1 METGWKNREVAVRLR
16 RNGSDDDV
24 AGGVITVILVECLLQ
39 WTLFSRVVEQ
49 NPPQNQMHTGRCS
62 RKKYDDVY
70 QEPHRRD
77 AAATDITM

>member
-1 METGWKNREVAVRLR
+1 MSRETYIYIYMRGMLTALDIIFESSGVNRQSKVLQLA
-16 RNGSDDDV
+16 S
-24 AGGVITVILVECLLQ
+24 ILYQ
-39 WTLFSRVVEQ
+39 EQ

-62 RKKYDDVY
+62 RKKYDDVC